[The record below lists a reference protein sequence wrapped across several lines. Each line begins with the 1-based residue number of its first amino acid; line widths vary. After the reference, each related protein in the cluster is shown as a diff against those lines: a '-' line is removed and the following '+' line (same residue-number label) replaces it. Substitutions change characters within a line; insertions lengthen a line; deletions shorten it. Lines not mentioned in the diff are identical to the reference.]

1 MGWGEM
7 FALGD
12 IKREMEEAN
21 EIARDKLESSKES
34 IRVEFVR
41 ELINEGII
49 LPEYDWQSEAFKNE
63 LEAITLDWFERHPE
77 TKRGTGEFDKKYP
90 EKAKGLDL
98 LWEMA
103 QKGRIKPDEYIA
115 LYRGIYNF

>member
-41 ELINEGII
+41 ELIDEGII
-49 LPEYDWQSEAFKNE
+49 LPEYD
-63 LEAITLDWFERHPE
+63 
-77 TKRGTGEFDKKYP
+77 
-90 EKAKGLDL
+90 
-98 LWEMA
+98 
-103 QKGRIKPDEYIA
+103 
-115 LYRGIYNF
+115 